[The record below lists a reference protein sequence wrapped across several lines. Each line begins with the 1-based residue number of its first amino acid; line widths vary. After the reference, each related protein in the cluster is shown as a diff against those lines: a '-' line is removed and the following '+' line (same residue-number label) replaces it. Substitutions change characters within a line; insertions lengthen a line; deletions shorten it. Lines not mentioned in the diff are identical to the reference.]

1 MLTEIF
7 ASVSQYWLSISMVLI
22 LLGGVGCGIDFFIQG
37 AKLYQIQQEIDQ
49 RFNDTSFGR
58 STSPNNEQYFKKS
71 WYRVVAMDLN
81 AIVMLSPTAT
91 RITLFLLFSVSIVL
105 GVFCG
110 LWVQDN
116 YFKAGSSLLPF
127 SGLSYI
133 VPCFIIL
140 AVMLLPF
147 IFLRAF
153 VQRRRA
159 KLSHQFLN
167 YVEQFERKYLQKND
181 LYPTMM
187 ELTDVLLTGPLKS
200 MTFRVAQAMQRKQ
213 ESRLIFE
220 LDVFEHQVGSIFA
233 TTFFIMF
240 REAYGLDHKDTGRRE
255 AKKISVGLRSLIE
268 QMHGYLR
275 VSHQDKPKKKEIV
288 QVGFFAFPILYA
300 SYYFALKMMGEDGA
314 RRYMFES
321 VIGSTLFIGGV
332 FFGFMAIVVN
342 LIISRRKFDL

>member
-1 MLTEIF
+1 ML
-7 ASVSQYWLSISMVLI
+7 SI
-22 LLGGVGCGIDFFIQG
+22 LLGGVGCGIHFLIQG
-37 AKLYQIQQEIDQ
+37 IKLHQIQEEIDH
-49 RFNDTSFGR
+49 RFSENGFGR
-58 STSPNNEQYFKKS
+58 LSPQNNEHYFEKS
-71 WYRVVAMDLN
+71 WYRVVALDLN
-81 AIVMLSPTAT
+81 ALIMLSATAT
-91 RITLFLLFSVSIVL
+91 RVTLIIIFTASIVM
-105 GVFCG
+105 GITCG
-110 LWVQDN
+110 IWVQNN

-133 VPCFIIL
+133 IPVLIIF

-167 YVEQFERKYLQKND
+167 YVEEFERKYLQKYD
-181 LYPTMM
+181 LYSTMM
-187 ELTDVLLTGPLKS
+187 ELTDVLHTGPLKS
-200 MTFRVAQAMQRKQ
+200 MTFRVSQAMQRKQ
-213 ESRLIFE
+213 EIRLVFE

-240 REAYGLDHKDTGRRE
+240 REAYGLDHKGTGRRE
-255 AKKISVGLRSLIE
+255 AKKISMGLRSLIE

-288 QVGFFAFPILYA
+288 QVGFFAFPLLYGA
-300 SYYFALKMMGEDGA
+300 YYFALRMMGEDGT
-314 RRYMFES
+314 RKFMFES
-321 VIGSTLFIGGV
+321 VIGSTLFIGSI